1 MTINPARGQYRQVA
15 DLIRAAIERGDY
27 PRGSALP
34 REDELAERFGGI
46 NRTTV
51 NKALRILSAEG
62 LVQPLRGK
70 GTFVSKIPP
79 INRNAVARYSQTVR
93 ERANGRGAFD
103 AEITALGMVPRS
115 DLRVERVQPPAKVAK
130 ILGVS
135 PDEVSAVIRARQM
148 FADDVPVQIA
158 DSYIPLDIASGT
170 PLEEEDSGQGGI
182 ISRFAELG
190 YAQARI
196 TEHVTVRTPT
206 PEEAQF
212 LKLTEDQRVYDVTHV
227 GRTADGRAVE
237 VCLHVM
243 PTHQWEFDY
252 EWSADTPSDQQ
263 G

>member
-115 DLRVERVQPPAKVAK
+115 DLRV
-130 ILGVS
+130 
-135 PDEVSAVIRARQM
+135 VIRARQM